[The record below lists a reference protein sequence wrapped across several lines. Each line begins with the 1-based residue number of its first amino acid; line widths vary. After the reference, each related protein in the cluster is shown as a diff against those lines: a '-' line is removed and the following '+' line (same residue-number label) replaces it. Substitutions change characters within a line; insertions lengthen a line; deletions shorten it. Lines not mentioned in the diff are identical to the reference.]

1 MTVNYPLTGE
11 ATERF
16 FDEWDFII
24 HEKEDQDGG
33 YYGWE
38 RWQLSVVTK
47 MPNNMYSG
55 KDYHRIWSVV
65 ESGECG
71 CLWICAGERTV
82 NVVHHMVST
91 KPWNDIKVEW
101 LDYECPSCA
110 ENNPDNYEKEEEE

>member
-1 MTVNYPLTGE
+1 MATQYPLMSE

-16 FDEWDFII
+16 FEEWGFII

-38 RWQLSVVTK
+38 RYQLNAVTK
-47 MPNNMYSG
+47 NPDVKWSG
-55 KDYHRIWSVV
+55 KDHNRIWSVV

-71 CLWICAGERTV
+71 CLWICAGEKSV

-91 KPWNDIKVEW
+91 KPWDDIKLEW
-101 LDYECPSCA
+101 LDYKCPKCV
-110 ENNPDNYEKEEEE
+110 EKEEEE